1 MGQAG
6 GGEDGSYSVIV
17 DFATFCYAGDA
28 HRLHKPGQLEKQV
41 ESNGYPF
48 NKIFVIYQGFSN
60 SNRPDKTFY
69 HQSVN
74 DIPIYIVWV
83 DDIDKTLIDNG
94 IDISKSQYVSDVDKA
109 HTWKNHVVNHLVAA
123 HYSQDLS
130 KSDYIVFADND
141 CWMIKQPMSWV
152 EVGIEVLKA
161 NPDAFIVSPNDG
173 EPQRITQVI
182 SQQMFLARTDEFR
195 QADFNQPGYSGNPR
209 DYPEMP
215 EYHAM
220 GEGRIHYHCVASGKY
235 RYVLPPEY
243 RYFHHNRLNEDG
255 TYKTNYSDYGL

>member
-1 MGQAG
+1 M
-6 GGEDGSYSVIV
+6 IV
-17 DFATFCYAGDA
+17 DFATFCYAADA

-41 ESNGYPF
+41 LSNGYNF
-48 NKIFVIYQGFSN
+48 NQVIIVYQLCEPNGMLQCSY
-60 SNRPDKTFY
+60 P
-69 HQSVN
+69 VN
-74 DIPIYIVWV
+74 QVVIRVIDNVLKAF
-83 DDIDKTLIDNG
+83 DIDLNRE
-94 IDISKSQYVSDVDKA
+94 QYQSPTDKH
-109 HTWKNHVVNHLVAA
+109 HTWKQHVVNHLMAVNI
-123 HYSQDLS
+123 S

-141 CWMIKQPMSWV
+141 CWMIKQPHSWV
-152 EVGIEVLKA
+152 SVGIGILA
-161 NPDAFIVSPNDG
+161 TDPDIFIVSPNDG
-173 EPQRITQVI
+173 ESERKTQVI
-182 SQQMFLARTDEFR
+182 SQQMFMARTDEFR

-220 GEGRIHYHCVASGKY
+220 LEGRIHYHCVASGKY